1 MLRLDGYVRVSR
13 VGGREGEGYISPA
26 LQEADDPP
34 AAMQAIATSDDP
46 FNQWFRERVKAVHGI
61 DIASDPPPQSEQ
73 IHDVSF

>member
-1 MLRLDGYVRVSR
+1 
-13 VGGREGEGYISPA
+13 
-26 LQEADDPP
+26 
-34 AAMQAIATSDDP
+34 MQAIATSDDP